1 MNPQKSPYK
10 KTLERQQI
18 FYVFFAVV
26 LLLDQQRVL
35 LNTNPLLV
43 CELPDRINKTVAVEY
58 KDEGC
63 CLLLSNHKDSPDDIS
78 DNIIDPCR

>member
-1 MNPQKSPYK
+1 M
-10 KTLERQQI
+10 
-18 FYVFFAVV
+18 
-26 LLLDQQRVL
+26 L

-43 CELPDRINKTVAVEY
+43 CELPERIDERIDKTVAVEY

>member
-1 MNPQKSPYK
+1 M
-10 KTLERQQI
+10 
-18 FYVFFAVV
+18 
-26 LLLDQQRVL
+26 L

-43 CELPDRINKTVAVEY
+43 CELPERIDKTVAVEY